1 MVLSARRHRIVSLA
15 CLVAALLP
23 VVPASA
29 QRPAPPRARPGADSI
44 AVRFALDQLMSPE
57 ERRAAG
63 LDRLSPAQRRALE
76 RWLARYTA
84 AVAHTA
90 RVLARDGRPAEP
102 ARRATPAEQ
111 MAQAI
116 TPAARVYSAWAC
128 YLPTGAPLARSSGG
142 GARVTLADGTR
153 WEIAL
158 ADQPRADGWR
168 PGDFIIVE
176 RTGISSD
183 EDFRYQLMN
192 AESRWRAAARFLGT
206 QRARSPSPD

>member
-1 MVLSARRHRIVSLA
+1 MLPRIVLSAGRHRIVALA
-15 CLVAALLP
+15 CLAAALLSAVP
-23 VVPASA
+23 VAA
-29 QRPAPPRARPGADSI
+29 QRPTPRARPGADSI
-44 AVRFALDQLMSPE
+44 SVRIALDQLMSPE

-63 LDRLSPAQRRALE
+63 LDRLSPAQRRAME

-84 AVAHTA
+84 AVAQTA
-90 RVLARDGRPAEP
+90 RALASDRRPAVPAEP
-102 ARRATPAEQ
+102 

-116 TPAARVYSAWAC
+116 TPAAHVYGAWAC

-183 EDFRYQLMN
+183 EDFKYQLMN
-192 AESRWRAAARFLGT
+192 AESRWRATARFLGV
-206 QRARSPSPD
+206 QRGRTPAPN